1 MDLPK
6 TAMVAQRF
14 RPVTMESAHR
24 MYLPKRSFISLCS
37 LFLLIPQWI
46 LAAGVAR
53 VCGTQQ
59 GALQAELL
67 LHRQARRAAAKAA
80 TRQTTSAPAANRDI
94 GDIAIIEDSNRVVGR
109 RNPFNLDRRTL
120 TFLPRDSAAARYR
133 LETAAD
139 TFDSAAAENG
149 APVAGLGDDDSR
161 EFRLPFRFPFYGFTY
176 DRVWLNSDGNLT
188 FEGPDATITDRS
200 LGRFLAGLPRIA
212 ALFTDLNP
220 PASRS
225 GITVLAASNRWVVTW
240 RDIPLFSDV
249 SAGQLQTFQ
258 IRIYPDGRI
267 ELAWRGANSSDSV
280 VGISPGRLRGEPAII
295 PLAAGSSLEFSGAIG
310 ERFSSINE
318 IDVVAAS
325 QRFYETHDDAYDF
338 LVFYNT
344 VDIPAGTG
352 AVAFEVTVR
361 NRAKGIGDPPVDAG
375 ADFGSPRRLQ
385 AVLNMGRLSDYPG
398 DPNAPIPARL
408 PTGDTPLSL
417 LAHEAGHLYGA
428 YVSVRDP
435 QNPQA
440 RPMLGRGG
448 VHWSFAFNSE
458 ASFLEGNRIADQGAG
473 VTPRFST
480 VAAVQQYAPLDQY
493 LMGFR
498 APEEVPPTFVV
509 LNPTIGSSAR
519 PPQVGVSFNGQRR
532 NVTVPEIVAVEG
544 PRIPDSTVAQR
555 NYRFAFVLIVP
566 EGSAPPA
573 EDLAKV
579 DRFRSEFP
587 AFFARNSDQ
596 RGTAET
602 TLRRALRLSAFPA
615 IGVLRGSGGTGAVEI
630 EEPRAEPL
638 NIALTVS
645 NSSVGVPELVTIP
658 AGASRVT
665 FAIRGLQPG
674 VAVLT
679 ATPADPA
686 YETAIARVQVTE
698 FGPALRLQVASGNKQ
713 ANTAP
718 DPLPQPVS
726 FVTLDANDVP
736 HAGVPV
742 RVIASSG
749 GTVTPSEA
757 ITDENGIAAFRWTPA
772 PGGINVLEASVPGL
786 PGAVVRADALG
797 RPTIAAGGI
806 VNAASFAPLLAPG
819 AIATLFGGSLAAG
832 AAGSFSSPFVTRFGD
847 VQVAV
852 NGVLA
857 RLVSVSDGQISIL
870 LPIDLNTT
878 VGATFQVITSAG
890 TSEPVAARVVPV
902 APGIFFN
909 TSTNEGAILVA
920 NTGLLTSQRPVEPGG
935 FLEIYTTG
943 LGEVNAD
950 GNTVARPEVTIS
962 GVPAPVLFSGRNP
975 LVQGLYQVN
984 VQVPAG
990 TSSGVRELRLT
1001 AGGQASNTVLIFV
1014 R

>member
-1 MDLPK
+1 
-6 TAMVAQRF
+6 
-14 RPVTMESAHR
+14 
-24 MYLPKRSFISLCS
+24 MYLPKRSFIALCS
-37 LFLLIPQWI
+37 LFLLIPEWMI
-46 LAAGVAR
+46 AATIPKI
-53 VCGTQQ
+53 CGTQQ
-59 GALQAELL
+59 GALQAELV
-67 LHRQARRAAAKAA
+67 LHRQVKPDPAKASSRRSFSARAA
-80 TRQTTSAPAANRDI
+80 SRDI

-109 RNPFNLDRRTL
+109 RNAFNLDRRTL
-120 TFLPRDSAAARYR
+120 TFLPQDSAAARYR
-133 LETAAD
+133 LETGAD
-139 TFDSAAAENG
+139 TFDSAAADNG

-161 EFRLPFRFPFYGFTY
+161 EFRLPFRFPFYGGSY
-176 DRVWLNSDGNLT
+176 DRLWLNSDGNLT
-188 FEGPDATITDRS
+188 FEGPDATVSDRS
-200 LGRFLAGLPRIA
+200 LGRFLAGLPRIS

-225 GITVLAASNRWVVTW
+225 GVSVLAASNRWVVTW
-240 RDIPLFSDV
+240 RDVPLFSDI

-258 IRIYPDGRI
+258 IRIYPNGRI
-267 ELAWRGANSSDSV
+267 EFAWRGSNSPDSV
-280 VGISPGRLRGEPAII
+280 VGISPGKLRGEPAII
-295 PLAAGSSLEFSGAIG
+295 PLAAGSSAEFSGAVG
-310 ERFSSINE
+310 ERFSSVNE
-318 IDVVAAS
+318 IDIVAAA
-325 QRFYETHDDAYDF
+325 QRFYETHQDAYDF

-344 VDIPAGTG
+344 VDVPAGTG

-361 NRAKGIGDPPVDAG
+361 NRTKGIGDPLVDAG

-385 AVLNMGRLSDYPG
+385 AVLNMGRLSDYPA
-398 DPNAPIPARL
+398 DSNATIPARL

-417 LAHEAGHLYGA
+417 LAHEAGHLHGA

-435 QNPQA
+435 RNPQA

-473 VTPRFST
+473 TTPRFST
-480 VAAVQQYAPLDQY
+480 VAAVQQFAPLDQY

-498 APEEVPPTFVV
+498 SPDDVPPTFAV
-509 LNPTIGSSAR
+509 LNPTIGSSSR
-519 PPQVGVSFNGQRR
+519 PPQVGVNFNGQRR
-532 NVTVPEIVAVEG
+532 DVTVPEIIAAEG
-544 PRIPDSTVAQR
+544 PRIPDFTVAQR
-555 NYRFAFVLIVP
+555 NYRFAFILIVP
-566 EGSAPPA
+566 EGATPRA

-587 AFFARNSDQ
+587 AFFARTSDQ
-596 RGTAET
+596 RGAAET

-615 IGVLRGSGGTGAVEI
+615 IGVLRGSGGTGAIEI

-638 NIALTVS
+638 AIALTVS
-645 NSSVGVPELVTIP
+645 NSFVGVPDLVTIP
-658 AGASRVT
+658 AGATRVT

-674 VAVLT
+674 VAQLT

-686 YETAIARVQVTE
+686 FETAIARVQVTE
-698 FGPALRLQVASGNKQ
+698 FGPALRLQVAGGNKQ

-718 DPLPQPVS
+718 DPLPQPVA
-726 FVTLDANDVP
+726 FVALDANDVP

-742 RVIASSG
+742 RVLVSSG
-749 GTVTPSEA
+749 GAVSPTEA

-819 AIATLFGGSLAAG
+819 GIATLFGGSLAAG
-832 AAGSFSSPFVTRFGD
+832 TSGSFSSPFVTRFGD

-852 NGVLA
+852 NGTLA
-857 RLVSVSDGQISIL
+857 RLVSVSDGQISVV
-870 LPIDLNTT
+870 LPADLNTT
-878 VGATFQVITSAG
+878 VAATFQVITSAG
-890 TSEPVAARVVPV
+890 TSEPVAARVVPA

-909 TSTNEGAILVA
+909 TATNEGAILVA
-920 NTGLLTSQRPVEPGG
+920 NTGLLTSQQRVQPGG

-943 LGEVNAD
+943 LGAVNGD
-950 GNTVARPEVTIS
+950 GATVVRPEVTI
-962 GVPAPVLFSGRNP
+962 GGLPAPVLFSGRNP

-990 TSSGVRELRLT
+990 TGSGPRELRIT

-1014 R
+1014 Q